1 MIPQEFCYPVRYSTM
16 SKNYN
21 KVPAKIDK
29 VVVVADLQK
38 ERKQEEERDW
48 LEKVGID
55 NIYLLLFFMFNAEN
69 KKW

>member
-1 MIPQEFCYPVRYSTM
+1 M

-21 KVPAKIDK
+21 KVPAKVDK

-38 ERKQEEERDW
+38 ERKQEEERGW

>member
-1 MIPQEFCYPVRYSTM
+1 M

-21 KVPAKIDK
+21 KVPAKVDK
-29 VVVVADLQK
+29 VVVIADLQK
-38 ERKQEEERDW
+38 ERKQEEGRGW